1 MTHPTFM
8 LRSVIEQLTTEGYL
22 SEEQQTQIASSAVIS
37 IVEET
42 TPWYMQALV
51 AIGAWLAAICFLA
64 AVLLSFVFTIS
75 SLGAT
80 AFNAIILILGVVITL
95 AGIGLRRATTESI
108 FMINLTLALSL
119 LGQILTLGG
128 IWLMTE
134 RIPLT
139 ALATIGIQI
148 ANSSTQIGCNA
159 S

>member
-1 MTHPTFM
+1 
-8 LRSVIEQLTTEGYL
+8 VIEQLTTEGHL
-22 SEEQQTQIASSAVIS
+22 SEDQQTQILSSAVFS
-37 IVEET
+37 IAEES